1 MNRTTKIWLLFSG
14 IIIFAA
20 FLRLYHIT
28 TTPTGLYPD
37 EAMDGN
43 NALEVIQTGHFKVFY
58 TEDNGREGLYV
69 NTLVFFIE
77 AFGNKPW
84 VVRLPAALTGILTV
98 AGMYFLGAELFGAET
113 GLLAAF
119 LLATCFWHIDLSRVG
134 FRAIMAPLCLIW
146 TLYFLLRSFRT
157 KKELHAYIFAIIGG
171 IIFGAGFYTYIA
183 YRVTPLLLLLFI
195 PFFRKCPNFW
205 RRTGIFVA
213 ATFLVALP
221 LGLYFLHNPG
231 DFFGRT
237 AQISV
242 TNAKNPLAEF
252 ALNAGKTFAMFN
264 FRGDGNWR
272 QNIAGAPELFL
283 PVGLLFLLGIILA
296 ITNLSRSARKKKKV
310 EMTENE
316 NKNSSL
322 LLPVFSVLL
331 LFAWF
336 ILAILP
342 AAASDE
348 GIPHALRSILTLPP
362 AIFFA
367 ALAGVW
373 SYRILR
379 DNGFKKTALT
389 FATIFIVVVGIN
401 AYTSYFIVWA
411 KNPNVYWAFNENYV
425 ETGNAMNALPQNTQK
440 YVVVT
445 AGGVPARGI
454 PVPAET
460 VMFVTNSFTT
470 STQISNHITY
480 LLPDQTSTIPLGTPT
495 DTIFYVN

>member
-69 NTLVFFIE
+69 NTLVFFIK

-98 AGMYFLGAELFGAET
+98 AGMYLLGAELFGAET

-119 LLATCFWHIDLSRVG
+119 LLAACFWHIDLSRVG
-134 FRAIMAPLCLIW
+134 FRAIMAPLCLIFA
-146 TLYFLLRSFRT
+146 LYFILKSFRSQ
-157 KKELHAYIFAIIGG
+157 EERHARIYAILGG

-183 YRVTPLLLLLFI
+183 YRVTPLLFLLFI
-195 PFFRKCPNFW
+195 PFFRKYPNFW
-205 RRTGIFVA
+205 KRTGIFVTM
-213 ATFLVALP
+213 TFLVALP
-221 LGLYFLHNPG
+221 LGLYFVHNPG

-264 FRGDGNWR
+264 FKGDGNWR

-296 ITNLSRSARKKKKV
+296 ITSLWRSARKKK
-310 EMTENE
+310 EENETEN
-316 NKNSSL
+316 SF
-322 LLPVFSVLL
+322 LLPPFSVLL
-331 LFAWF
+331 MFAWF

-342 AAASDE
+342 AAMSDE

-367 ALAGVW
+367 ALAGIW
-373 SYRILR
+373 SYRVLR
-379 DNGFKKTALT
+379 DNGFKKTSLA
-389 FATIFIVVVGIN
+389 FATIFVVIVGVN
-401 AYTSYFIVWA
+401 AYTSYFVVWA

-425 ETGNAMNALPQNTQK
+425 ETGNAINTLPQSTQK

-445 AGGVPARGI
+445 AGGVPARGV

-470 STQISNHITY
+470 STQITNHITY
-480 LLPDQTSTIPLGTPT
+480 LLPNETSTIPTGTPN
-495 DTIFYVN
+495 DAIFYVN